1 MSFNKSDKPRVK
13 LTSKII
19 LPFLILMLA
28 TLSINVSSQEL
39 EALKKQY
46 SETHNVVRKVEL
58 LSILAT
64 EYLTIN
70 PDSSLYF
77 SKLALGLS
85 KNAEIENNSSSFYGI
100 IGDVLVMKDSLLL
113 AEKYYDSC
121 LFYHEK
127 ENNYFEVVGVLT
139 VLGNINVVLN
149 NTSKGLQYYL
159 RALKI
164 SLDNN
169 YQRRLPYLY
178 LNIGTTQFNANN
190 PLEAQNYYSK
200 ALEGFEKVDDSVNFA
215 RVLSSLGSTYSR
227 LNNNNLANEYY
238 QRSLLIFLN
247 LNSYAD
253 IASSY
258 HSLSILEK
266 EAGTYEKAIEYL
278 TISQRNIDLIDYTFA
293 GPRMNIIT
301 QVEVELGENYLMLG
315 NLDKSKQHLING
327 FELASKNGLLSNTK
341 NAAENLSILYEQIG
355 SYDSSLYYH
364 KIFKKNAELLINE
377 ENIKKLANLDAQ
389 NKYEQLLK
397 EEEVR
402 RNQEKVAQRRNT
414 TIYIVAIV
422 ILILFILVLVLFLKL
437 GQNKVTRIELQR
449 INLQNELELRNKELT
464 THVVTQLKKNELI
477 MEISGKLE
485 KTLAAANPGNKPII
499 ERVIK
504 ELESENAQEVWK
516 EFEIRFQNV
525 HSDFYKRLVNKFPDL
540 SSNDLR
546 LCAFLK
552 LNLNTKE
559 ISSIT
564 NQSVNSIDV
573 ARSRLRQKLCLS
585 KEDNLTAFLAGF

>member
-1 MSFNKSDKPRVK
+1 
-13 LTSKII
+13 
-19 LPFLILMLA
+19 MLA
-28 TLSINVSSQEL
+28 TLSINVYTQEL

-70 PDSSLYF
+70 PDSSLYY

-85 KNAEIENNSSSFYGI
+85 KNAEIENNLSSFYGI

-169 YQRRLPYLY
+169 YRRRLPYLY

-190 PLEAQNYYSK
+190 TLEAQSYYSK
-200 ALEGFEKVDDSVNFA
+200 ALNGFEKVDDSLNFA

-266 EAGTYEKAIEYL
+266 QEGTYEKAIEYL

-293 GPRMNIIT
+293 GPRMNIIAN
-301 QVEVELGENYLMLG
+301 VEVELGENYLMLG
-315 NLDKSKQHLING
+315 DLYKSKQHLIKG
-327 FELASKNGLLSNTK
+327 FKLASKNGLLLNTK
-341 NAAENLSILYEQIG
+341 NAAKNLSILYEETG

-402 RNQEKVAQRRNT
+402 RNQEKAEQSRKS
-414 TIYIVAIV
+414 TIYIVAII

-437 GQNKVTRIELQR
+437 GQYKVARIELQR

-573 ARSRLRQKLCLS
+573 ARSRLRQKLGLS
-585 KEDNLTAFLAGF
+585 KEDNLTAFLTGF